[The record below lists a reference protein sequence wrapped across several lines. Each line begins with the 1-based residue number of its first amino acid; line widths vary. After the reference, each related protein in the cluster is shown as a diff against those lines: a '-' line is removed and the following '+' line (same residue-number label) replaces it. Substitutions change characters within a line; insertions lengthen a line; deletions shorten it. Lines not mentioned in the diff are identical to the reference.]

1 MNIASLLHASARRAP
16 LAAAVSFGLRPVHSY
31 RSLSSRVAGIAG
43 GLRALGL
50 RSGDRVVLAMS
61 NCPEFFEIMWGCWHA
76 GLCIV
81 PINARLHARE
91 ISYVFDHA
99 QAQCCFATSD
109 LIGTV
114 AAAATEAAAS
124 PYLFEIGSASYQAL
138 GGHDAIAMD
147 DVRPGAAAWIF
158 YTSGTT
164 GRPKG
169 AVLSHSALFAMSWR
183 YYADIDHLSPKDTM
197 IHATPLSHATGLYA
211 IPHIA
216 KGTHN
221 IVCEAP
227 IGDIGAILELVNH
240 QPHTSFILSPPLLVR
255 MAAHPALATTK
266 IDNIRTILYGSAP
279 MYYENLT
286 AAIAVFG
293 PRFWQGYGQGETP
306 CTITHLDQAMHGDS
320 NHPRYAERLAS
331 VGVARTGVD
340 VRIVDDAGVEMP
352 HGEIGEIVCRSD
364 VSMTEYWANP
374 PATASALQ
382 NGWLHTGDLGSM
394 DADGFLTLKD
404 RAKDLIITEGLNVY
418 PREVEEILLKHRTV
432 VEVAV
437 VGRVNLVKGEDVV
450 AYIVTSDPALADA
463 DLVQT
468 CRENLAD
475 YKWPTTFV
483 RVAEL
488 PRNSGGKVLKT
499 ELRDRLVLTS

>member
-1 MNIASLLHASARRAP
+1 MNIASLVHATARRTP
-16 LAAAVSFGLRPVHSY
+16 LSVAVSLGQRPMHSY
-31 RSLSSRVAGIAG
+31 LSLSNRVAGLAG
-43 GLRALGL
+43 GLRAMGL

-81 PINARLHARE
+81 PINSRLHARE

-99 QAQCCFATSD
+99 QAKFCFATSD

-114 AAAATEAAAS
+114 AAAATEATTG
-124 PYLFEIGSASYQAL
+124 PHLLEIGSADYQAL
-138 GGHDAIAMD
+138 SRHDALAMQ
-147 DVRPGAAAWIF
+147 DVNSGTAAWIF

-169 AVLSHSALFAMSWR
+169 AVLSHDALFAMSWR
-183 YYADIDHLSPKDTM
+183 YYADIDHLSPMDTM
-197 IHATPLSHATGLYA
+197 IHATPLSHAT
-211 IPHIA
+211 
-216 KGTHN
+216 N
-221 IVCEAP
+221 VVCDAP

-240 QPHTSFILSPPLLVR
+240 QPNTSFILSPPLLVR
-255 MAAHPALATTK
+255 MTAHPAVATTK
-266 IDNIRTILYGSAP
+266 LDNIRTILYGSAP

-306 CTITHLDQAMHGDS
+306 CTITHLDKGMHGDS
-320 NHPRYAERLAS
+320 NHPRYADRLAS

-340 VRIVDDAGVEMP
+340 VRIVDDTGIELP
-352 HGEIGEIVCRSD
+352 SGEIGEIVCRSD
-364 VSMTEYWANP
+364 VSMTEYWSNP
-374 PATASALQ
+374 SATSAALQ
-382 NGWLHTGDLGSM
+382 DGWLHTGDLGSM
-394 DADGFLTLKD
+394 DTDGFLTLKD

-418 PREVEEILLKHRTV
+418 PREVEEALLKHRDV

-437 VGRVNLVKGEDVV
+437 VGRLNLVKGEDVV
-450 AYIVTSDPALADA
+450 AYIVTTDAAVADA
-463 DLVQT
+463 HLLQT
-468 CRENLAD
+468 CRDNLAD

-488 PRNSGGKVLKT
+488 PRNSGGKVLKN
-499 ELRDRLVLTS
+499 ELRDRLVGTSLVVQIIVNRVVS